1 MWLACTTPCTFTHQ
15 ISYRIRH
22 LIRLRG
28 FGCFYYLFCDFLSV
42 WRFIFFFSGRNFVG
56 LIFVDIHHWHT
67 INCCRDTN
75 VNEINTMFLVYV
87 VMAFHQIK
95 KKSGSKSIFLE
106 QSSHKSDWSFCY
118 NFNLIPVFTLIDRPC
133 NVDVLTALNYI
144 MGTILL
150 NIR

>member
-95 KKSGSKSIFLE
+95 RKAAANRYSWNRAHINQIGLFVITLTWYPF
-106 QSSHKSDWSFCY
+106 SHW
-118 NFNLIPVFTLIDRPC
+118 LIDHAM
-133 NVDVLTALNYI
+133 LMY
-144 MGTILL
+144 
-150 NIR
+150 